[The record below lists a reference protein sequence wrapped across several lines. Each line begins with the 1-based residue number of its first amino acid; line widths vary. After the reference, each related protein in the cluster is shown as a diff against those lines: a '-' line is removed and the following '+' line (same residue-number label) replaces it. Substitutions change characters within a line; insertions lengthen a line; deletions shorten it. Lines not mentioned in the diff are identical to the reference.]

1 MVGWGEGIGW
11 FTLDAEW
18 HRVGAENHMWPVHEG
33 PGSDVG
39 GGEPWELEVL
49 SQERLEM
56 PGMEGT
62 GVRGPPRLPPL
73 AGVA

>member
-1 MVGWGEGIGW
+1 
-11 FTLDAEW
+11 
-18 HRVGAENHMWPVHEG
+18 MWPVHEG

-39 GGEPWELEVL
+39 GGELWEPEVL

-56 PGMEGT
+56 PGMEGA
-62 GVRGPPRLPPL
+62 GVRDSPRLPPL

>member
-1 MVGWGEGIGW
+1 MLSGTELG
-11 FTLDAEW
+11 LKS
-18 HRVGAENHMWPVHEG
+18 HMWPVHEG

-39 GGEPWELEVL
+39 GGELWEPEVL

-56 PGMEGT
+56 PGMEGA
-62 GVRGPPRLPPL
+62 GVRDSPQLPPL